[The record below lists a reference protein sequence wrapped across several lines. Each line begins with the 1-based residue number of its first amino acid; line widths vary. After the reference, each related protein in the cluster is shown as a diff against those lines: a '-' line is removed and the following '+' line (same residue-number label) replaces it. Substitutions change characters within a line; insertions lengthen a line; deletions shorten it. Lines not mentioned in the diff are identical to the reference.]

1 MKKTSTTPRKQAS
14 QSGTAPAHAFDTRP
28 AATAIVGIG
37 ASAGGLEALELF
49 LSGVPAASGMAFI
62 VVQHLDP
69 EHKAMMVELLQ
80 RGTTLPVVEISD
92 RLRVEPNHMYVIPP
106 NRDLSILHGVLHL
119 FEPAE
124 PRGLRL
130 PIDYFLRSLA
140 ADQQANSIAVILSGM
155 GSDGSLGSRAIKE
168 SGGAVFVQDP
178 ESAKFDGMP
187 RSAIDAGL
195 ADVIA
200 PADELASRIL
210 AYRRHAPLLV
220 SPPELSLSDADGS
233 ALEKIVVILRAQSG
247 HDFSFYKKSTL
258 YRRIE
263 RRMGLHQLASI
274 ADYVRYVRDN
284 IHEAQLLFKELLIG
298 VTSFFRDTP
307 VWEQIEADVFPA
319 LLAGP
324 PPRPPGGGGP
334 PPGGPAQDRIGG
346 AEGSPPPPPPPGG
359 ATAPAPRLPPRAG
372 APPPRPPVGGGPPAC
387 STGEEAYSLAIA
399 FRDTLERLKPEA
411 RFTLQIFATDL
422 DSDAIDRARAGEFPG
437 TIASDVS
444 EARLRRYFIQHNGG
458 FRVCKEIREM
468 VTFAPQNLVMDPPFT
483 KLDLLTCRNLLIYLE
498 ADLQKKL
505 LPLFHYSLRP
515 GGLLVLG
522 SAETVGA
529 ASDLFAAWPGKT
541 RIYQRRESS
550 PRTELV
556 DFPASIYG
564 RSRKGLAAPVP
575 AAGAAQSGSASV
587 QTLIDSLLQQ
597 RFSPAAVLTT
607 DKGDIIYISGKTGK
621 YLEPAVGK
629 ANLNIFAMAREGLSG
644 ALNEVFARVVREQG
658 SQVLKGLRVGGNDG
672 ALMVNVEVHSLQEP
686 APLSGMVLIVFSDQ
700 PAARAKPPRK
710 GQLAGAEAERMDA
723 MAQEMQQSRGELQRA
738 REEMQTSQEELKST
752 NEELQSTNEELQ
764 STNEELTT
772 SKEEMQSMNEELQT
786 VNHEL
791 SAKLDELSQASDD
804 MKNLLNS
811 TDIATLFL
819 DEQMCI
825 RRFTNRITGIFKLI
839 PGDAGRPITDL
850 VSTLNYPALAEDAR
864 EVLSSLVFR
873 EVQVSALDGRWFTV
887 RIMPYRTQDNRIDGV
902 VITFI
907 DISSSKTLERAL
919 RLSDERFR
927 IAIEHAPLT
936 VFSQDHELRYTWVHN
951 LQPQLRSGDAIGKTD
966 ADLLPPDDAARLTQ
980 LKRQALEQGLSVHT
994 ETTALLHGT
1003 THYYD
1008 FYAEPARDHHG
1019 AIIGV
1024 SGMAW
1029 EITEQKRSE
1038 SRFRQLLEHSLN
1050 AVACHQV
1057 ILDDGVAR
1065 DFLVLEVNPKF
1076 MEMTGLRDVVGKR
1089 QSELA
1094 TSVYPF
1100 NPDLFAAC
1108 ARVATTR
1115 KPERMEVSARD
1126 GAQWINCSLYSP
1138 EPGYFILV
1146 KEDITERKRMEDTLR
1161 QTLSLLQRG
1170 TAIPSSQTG
1179 AARDLEQVVRDAQ
1192 ALLEGSMAKH
1202 TGGPGT
1208 AVSDAGINRKKQ
1220 S

>member
-1 MKKTSTTPRKQAS
+1 M
-14 QSGTAPAHAFDTRP
+14 
-28 AATAIVGIG
+28 
-37 ASAGGLEALELF
+37 
-49 LSGVPAASGMAFI
+49 
-62 VVQHLDP
+62 
-69 EHKAMMVELLQ
+69 
-80 RGTTLPVVEISD
+80 
-92 RLRVEPNHMYVIPP
+92 
-106 NRDLSILHGVLHL
+106 
-119 FEPAE
+119 
-124 PRGLRL
+124 
-130 PIDYFLRSLA
+130 
-140 ADQQANSIAVILSGM
+140 
-155 GSDGSLGSRAIKE
+155 
-168 SGGAVFVQDP
+168 
-178 ESAKFDGMP
+178 
-187 RSAIDAGL
+187 
-195 ADVIA
+195 
-200 PADELASRIL
+200 
-210 AYRRHAPLLV
+210 
-220 SPPELSLSDADGS
+220 
-233 ALEKIVVILRAQSG
+233 
-247 HDFSFYKKSTL
+247 
-258 YRRIE
+258 
-263 RRMGLHQLASI
+263 
-274 ADYVRYVRDN
+274 
-284 IHEAQLLFKELLIG
+284 
-298 VTSFFRDTP
+298 TSFFRDPP
-307 VWEQIEADVFPA
+307 VWEQIETEAIPA
-319 LLAGP
+319 LLAAHP
-324 PPRPPGGGGP
+324 
-334 PPGGPAQDRIGG
+334 QG
-346 AEGSPPPPPPPGG
+346 AI
-359 ATAPAPRLPPRAG
+359 LRAWT
-372 APPPRPPVGGGPPAC
+372 PAC

-411 RFTLQIFATDL
+411 RYTLQIFATDL

-437 TIASDVS
+437 AIASDVS
-444 EARLRRYFIQHNGG
+444 ESRLRRYFVQHNGG

-515 GGLLVLG
+515 GGILVLG

-529 ASDLFAAWPGKT
+529 ASDLFSAWPGKT

-550 PRTELV
+550 PRTEPV

-564 RSRKGLAAPVP
+564 RSRKGLGVP
-575 AAGAAQSGSASV
+575 IPTASAAQPGSSNV

-629 ANLNIFAMAREGLSG
+629 ANLNIFAMAREGLAG

-658 SQVLKGLRVGGNDG
+658 SQVLKGLRVGGDGG
-672 ALMVNVEVHSLQEP
+672 ALLVNVEVHSLQEP
-686 APLSGMVLIVFSDQ
+686 PPLRGMILIVFSDQ
-700 PAARAKPPRK
+700 PAARAKTPRK

-723 MAQEMQQSRGELQRA
+723 MTQEMQQSREELQRA

-825 RRFTNRITGIFKLI
+825 RRFTNRVTGIIKLI

-850 VSTLNYPALAEDAR
+850 VSTLNYPSLAEDAR
-864 EVLSSLVFR
+864 EVLRSLVFR

-966 ADLLPPDDAARLTQ
+966 ADLLPPEDAVRLTQ
-980 LKRQALEQGLSVHT
+980 LKRQALEQGISVHT
-994 ETTALLHGT
+994 ETTAHLHGT

-1008 FYAEPARDHHG
+1008 FFAEPARDHSG
-1019 AIIGV
+1019 AIIGI

-1038 SRFRQLLEHSLN
+1038 SRFRQLLEHSMN

-1057 ILDDGVAR
+1057 IMDDGVPR

-1076 MEMTGLRDVVGKR
+1076 MEMTGLHDVVGKR

-1094 TSVYPF
+1094 SSIHPF
-1100 NPDLFAAC
+1100 NADLFSAC
-1108 ARVATTR
+1108 VRVATTG
-1115 KPERMEVSARD
+1115 KPEHMEVSARD
-1126 GAQWINCSLYSP
+1126 GAQWIKCALYSP
-1138 EPGYFILV
+1138 EPGFFISV
-1146 KEDITERKRMEDTLR
+1146 KEDITERKRMEETLR
-1161 QTLSLLQRG
+1161 QTLSVLQRHSAIAPSQADAA
-1170 TAIPSSQTG
+1170 TA
-1179 AARDLEQVVRDAQ
+1179 LEQVLQDAH
-1192 ALLEGSMAKH
+1192 ALLEGGMAKN
-1202 TGGPGT
+1202 TSRPGK
-1208 AVSDAGINRKKQ
+1208 AVSDVGINQEKQ